1 VLFHHAQGLTSGC
14 RAFASEL
21 QSAGHVVH
29 LPDLMDGK
37 TFATLDEGMAYV
49 RELSFDAIIE
59 RGERAVAD
67 LPNELV
73 YAGMSLGL
81 MPAQKLAQTR
91 PGARGALLL
100 HGCLPPSEFGGWP
113 GGVSAQIHTM
123 DADEYGDVDVAREF
137 AASVADVELFEYAGD
152 RHLFTDRSLDDYD
165 EAAATQVRDRALA
178 FLSGIA

>member
-1 VLFHHAQGLTSGC
+1 MLFHHAQGLTSGC
-14 RAFASEL
+14 RAFATEL
-21 QSAGHVVH
+21 QAAGHVVH
-29 LPDLMDGK
+29 LPDLMDGR
-37 TFATLDEGMAYV
+37 TFAALDEGMAYV

-67 LPNELV
+67 LPNAVV

-113 GGVSAQIHTM
+113 AGVPAQIHTM

-137 AASVADVELFEYAGD
+137 AASVADVELFEYPGD

>member
-1 VLFHHAQGLTSGC
+1 
-14 RAFASEL
+14 
-21 QSAGHVVH
+21 
-29 LPDLMDGK
+29 MDGK
-37 TFATLDEGMAYV
+37 TFVTLDEGMAYV

-137 AASVADVELFEYAGD
+137 AASVADIELFEYPGD

-178 FLSGIA
+178 FLSGLA